1 MSQRDEALGSVLEA
15 ARALQRDG
23 VSGPG
28 LARLFDAV
36 DGVEAV
42 RDAERRNPMAGVGVS
57 TVTLP
62 VSAHPTPN
70 PFKPATPRVVPD
82 QDRPGLCHGEP
93 GCWRTPDLPGGVCH
107 EHSEYSKKPHPWE
120 RARMRDPA
128 FGGHDGD

>member
-28 LARLFDAV
+28 LAALFEAV

-42 RDAERRNPMAGVGVS
+42 RDAESRNPMAGVGVS

-70 PFKPATPRVVPD
+70 PFKPATPRVMS
-82 QDRPGLCHGEP
+82 DRDRDGLCQGDPE
-93 GCWRTPDLPGGVCH
+93 CFRLADLPSGTCYA
-107 EHSEYSKKPHPWE
+107 HSPHGQAPLPFE
-120 RARMRDPA
+120 RARRRDPA
-128 FGGHDGD
+128 LGGGADG